1 MKKSYQ
7 RLTLDERIIIE
18 KQLALGKNPS
28 QIATLLS
35 RNRTSVTRAIK
46 RCKEGHYTA
55 MEATVFS
62 VYKSSD
68 RKNAKSKMNQNKR
81 LYNYVVKKLNL

>member
-35 RNRTSVTRAIK
+35 RNRTSVTRDIK